1 MVSSLSV
8 YYRKLAYHVIESDGF
23 LWVGFKPGMVHFI
36 AKEVWNI
43 RPLTR
48 TDVERYYE
56 EFTVLTQGKGSLY
69 FRIVAHGGFLKEA
82 LAYELHGLTVSDD
95 NYLRSLNSGRHV
107 ELYPHNE
114 KAYRAIIKGFEQH
127 RIGTVIASD
136 RDGKVI
142 SAGSLYIRPCH
153 RTNLRICSKCHN
165 PGGDQKAV
173 GFTSPYIC
181 YRTFQSL
188 IYYRKMINNSKQI
201 IF

>member
-127 RIGTVIASD
+127 RIGTVVQATGT
-136 RDGKVI
+136 GK
-142 SAGSLYIRPCH
+142 SYLLARCH

-165 PGGDQKAV
+165 PGGDQKS
-173 GFTSPYIC
+173 GRLYL
-181 YRTFQSL
+181 SL
-188 IYYRKMINNSKQI
+188 YLLSNVSVIDILSKK
-201 IF
+201 

>member
-82 LAYELHGLTVSDD
+82 LVYELHGLTVSDD

-107 ELYPHNE
+107 ELYPHI
-114 KAYRAIIKGFEQH
+114 R
-127 RIGTVIASD
+127 GTERSV
-136 RDGKVI
+136 
-142 SAGSLYIRPCH
+142 
-153 RTNLRICSKCHN
+153 
-165 PGGDQKAV
+165 
-173 GFTSPYIC
+173 
-181 YRTFQSL
+181 
-188 IYYRKMINNSKQI
+188 
-201 IF
+201 

>member
-114 KAYRAIIKGFEQH
+114 KAYRAIIKALNSIVSVPLCKRPGQESH
-127 RIGTVIASD
+127 ICWLVIYQTMPQNEFAYLLQMSQSW
-136 RDGKVI
+136 R
-142 SAGSLYIRPCH
+142 R
-153 RTNLRICSKCHN
+153 SK
-165 PGGDQKAV
+165 K
-173 GFTSPYIC
+173 
-181 YRTFQSL
+181 R
-188 IYYRKMINNSKQI
+188 
-201 IF
+201 

>member
-1 MVSSLSV
+1 MVSSLTDCYLRLGFQV
-8 YYRKLAYHVIESDGF
+8 TESEEG
-23 LWVGFKPGMVHFI
+23 LRIGFKPGMVHFI

-82 LAYELHGLTVSDD
+82 LVYELHGLTVSDD

-114 KAYRAIIKGFEQH
+114 KAYRAII
-127 RIGTVIASD
+127 R
-136 RDGKVI
+136 
-142 SAGSLYIRPCH
+142 L
-153 RTNLRICSKCHN
+153 
-165 PGGDQKAV
+165 
-173 GFTSPYIC
+173 
-181 YRTFQSL
+181 SL
-188 IYYRKMINNSKQI
+188 IHI
-201 IF
+201 

>member
-114 KAYRAIIKGFEQH
+114 KAYRAIIK
-127 RIGTVIASD
+127 R
-136 RDGKVI
+136 
-142 SAGSLYIRPCH
+142 L
-153 RTNLRICSKCHN
+153 
-165 PGGDQKAV
+165 
-173 GFTSPYIC
+173 
-181 YRTFQSL
+181 
-188 IYYRKMINNSKQI
+188 
-201 IF
+201 

>member
-95 NYLRSLNSGRHV
+95 MSYPDIGRHI
-107 ELYPHNE
+107 Y
-114 KAYRAIIKGFEQH
+114 K
-127 RIGTVIASD
+127 
-136 RDGKVI
+136 
-142 SAGSLYIRPCH
+142 
-153 RTNLRICSKCHN
+153 
-165 PGGDQKAV
+165 
-173 GFTSPYIC
+173 
-181 YRTFQSL
+181 L
-188 IYYRKMINNSKQI
+188 INVLLL
-201 IF
+201 

>member
-127 RIGTVIASD
+127 RIGTVVQATGTESHICWL
-136 RDGKVI
+136 VI
-142 SAGSLYIRPCH
+142 YQTMPQNEFAYLLQMSQSWR
-153 RTNLRICSKCHN
+153 RSK
-165 PGGDQKAV
+165 K
-173 GFTSPYIC
+173 
-181 YRTFQSL
+181 R
-188 IYYRKMINNSKQI
+188 
-201 IF
+201 

>member
-69 FRIVAHGGFLKEA
+69 FRIVATEIGHRNIGISIVTDHQFS
-82 LAYELHGLTVSDD
+82 GLWNAVS
-95 NYLRSLNSGRHV
+95 NT
-107 ELYPHNE
+107 PTC
-114 KAYRAIIKGFEQH
+114 
-127 RIGTVIASD
+127 GTVGINLDIASIPAMLT
-136 RDGKVI
+136 GLCNGAI
-142 SAGSLYIRPCH
+142 S
-153 RTNLRICSKCHN
+153 
-165 PGGDQKAV
+165 
-173 GFTSPYIC
+173 
-181 YRTFQSL
+181 
-188 IYYRKMINNSKQI
+188 
-201 IF
+201 